1 MYRGLRELR
10 ESNGESANNIFKSLG
25 LDYRFVADGNDLET
39 LINVFDDVKDI
50 NHPIVLH
57 VVTQKGKGYAIAKE
71 FHDRYDAA
79 NLLQENGVSVEQIVA
94 DVKALLS

>member
-10 ESNGESANNIFKSLG
+10 ESNGESPNNIFKSLG

-39 LINVFDDVKDI
+39 LINVFEDVKDI

-79 NLLQENGVSVEQIVA
+79 DLLQKNGVSVEQIVA
-94 DVKALLS
+94 DVKILLS

>member
-39 LINVFDDVKDI
+39 LINVFEDVKDI

-57 VVTQKGKGYAIAKE
+57 VVTQKGKGYGIAKE

-79 NLLQENGVSVEQIVA
+79 DLLQENGVSVEQIVA

>member
-39 LINVFDDVKDI
+39 LINVFEDVKDI

-79 NLLQENGVSVEQIVA
+79 DLLQENGVSVEQIVA

>member
-71 FHDRYDAA
+71 FHD
-79 NLLQENGVSVEQIVA
+79 
-94 DVKALLS
+94 

>member
-10 ESNGESANNIFKSLG
+10 ESNGESPNNIFKSLG

-39 LINVFDDVKDI
+39 LINVFEDVKDI

-79 NLLQENGVSVEQIVA
+79 NLLQKNGVSVEQIVA
-94 DVKALLS
+94 DVKSLLS

>member
-79 NLLQENGVSVEQIVA
+79 NLLQKNGVSVEQIVA
-94 DVKALLS
+94 DVKILLS

>member
-39 LINVFDDVKDI
+39 LINVFEDVKDI

-57 VVTQKGKGYAIAKE
+57 IVTQKGKGYAIAKE

-79 NLLQENGVSVEQIVA
+79 NLLQKNGVSVEQIVA
-94 DVKALLS
+94 DVKILLS